1 MSEAEYEQAAF
12 EEGPAEAPRAA
23 LGSGAPE
30 EVNPLQMIHQLLRGR
45 YILAIVL
52 AIGLGGG
59 LAYLGWT
66 IPKPI
71 YKSTGMIR
79 IKPFTT
85 RILYSN
91 ERNEMMPMFDSFVD
105 SQVLLMRSQRVTD
118 LAMQSDEW
126 RALKRGS
133 TPQEAADFV
142 KSLEVIRPEGS
153 EIVQVSFTD
162 LNPTAAVIGAKSV
175 IEAYEKIYGES
186 DVGADSRTMQVLED
200 RRTALTNEISG
211 YTGRIQTIASEFG
224 SDALE
229 EMYKHKLVELDKI
242 ESEWRDAQLAVTRL
256 QPAATEP
263 EASST
268 QPAAVSLA
276 AAQPGM
282 PVPATQ
288 PVTAA
293 TTQKA
298 VASTQPKAMTVEE
311 IAREDQTMAQYVR
324 DRLVAQHL
332 VDVMLA
338 KGMTETNYKVKTAR
352 SELAVTEKEI
362 ADYAKTY
369 VPLPKT
375 AAAIAATRPLDP
387 AEIMEEAKSKEARFH
402 ALFDEDRVE
411 TVDLGRKWLQIKA
424 LRDSSDESKQKL
436 EETKSR
442 IEQLNLESEGSG
454 RISAVSTGDRPG
466 VPFKDPRRN
475 FTAAGGL
482 LGLLTGVGLTMLLGL
497 ADRRLKNSNDTSVRG
512 LRTVN
517 MLGVLPHMPE
527 DILDEKG
534 AAFAA
539 HCVHGIRAS
548 LQVGGAGRN
557 MTYAIT
563 SAAAGDGKTS
573 LVTALGMSFAA
584 SGSKTLLIDCDLIGG
599 GLSSR
604 LRNIARPRLSAILIG
619 QGLVTK
625 ERWKEVSA
633 HAKRQGCTMED
644 AVVELGILTREAL
657 EAATSKQLDRQ
668 PGVMDVLDN
677 APLSTAVQSVGVKGL
692 SVLTLGD
699 AEAHEVTRLSPR
711 KLRQLVQ
718 TAKKHFDV
726 VLVDTGPVLGSLEA
740 QMVSGQVDGVVI
752 VVSRGAQREMAAR
765 ALDRL
770 NNAGARTIGFVFNR
784 ANEAD
789 ANHASSA
796 SQGSIR
802 SYRESSSGML
812 HRSLPAVRE
821 RYDRL
826 GPLASAVAVS
836 TADES
841 DESKG

>member
-1 MSEAEYEQAAF
+1 MSEVEYEQAAF
-12 EEGPAEAPRAA
+12 EEATPEAPRAA
-23 LGSGAPE
+23 LGSGTTHD
-30 EVNPLQMIHQLLRGR
+30 VNPLQVLHQLLRGR

-52 AIGLGGG
+52 ALGLGAG
-59 LAYLGWT
+59 LGYLGYT
-66 IPKPI
+66 IPKPV
-71 YKSTGMIR
+71 YRSSGMIR
-79 IKPFTT
+79 IRPFTS

-91 ERNEMMPMFDSFVD
+91 ERNEMMPMFDAFVD

-133 TPQEAADFV
+133 SPEEASDFV
-142 KSLEVIRPEGS
+142 RSLDVSRSEGS

-162 LNPTAAVIGAKSV
+162 LNPTAAVVGAKSV

-200 RRTALTNEISG
+200 RRTALTNEIKG
-211 YTGRIQTIASEFG
+211 YTDRIQMIATEFG

-229 EMYKHKLVELDKI
+229 AVYNHKVENLEKV
-242 ESEWRDAQLAVTRL
+242 ESEWHEAQLAVTRL
-256 QPAATEP
+256 QPAATQP
-263 EASST
+263 GATTQAGSTAQQAIAGSAVT
-268 QPAAVSLA
+268 QPALA
-276 AAQPGM
+276 
-282 PVPATQ
+282 
-288 PVTAA
+288 AA

-298 VASTQPKAMTVEE
+298 TAAATQPAALTVEE
-311 IAREDQTMAQYVR
+311 IARQDQTMQNYVSKR
-324 DRLVAQHL
+324 RSQQDEI
-332 VDVMLA
+332 DGMLA
-338 KGMTETNYKVKTAR
+338 LGLTEKAQRVQHAKSA
-352 SELAVTEKEI
+352 LATINKEI
-362 ADYAKTY
+362 AEYAKSY
-369 VPLPKT
+369 VPPPSV
-375 AAAIAATRPLDP
+375 AAAVAATRTMSPE
-387 AEIMEEAKSKEARFH
+387 EIMEEAKAKEARVH
-402 ALFDEDRVE
+402 LLYDEDRTE
-411 TVDLGRKWLQIKA
+411 ALDLGRKWLQIKA
-424 LRDSSDESKQKL
+424 LRESSDESKQKL
-436 EETKSR
+436 EDTKSR

-466 VPFKDPRRN
+466 LPWKDDRKK
-475 FTAAGGL
+475 FGAAGGMAGCL
-482 LGLLTGVGLTMLLGL
+482 VGLGLTLLLGL
-497 ADRRLKNSNDTSVRG
+497 ADRRLKHSGDTTVRG

-548 LQVGGAGRN
+548 LQVDGGAGRS
-557 MTYAIT
+557 MAYAIT

-584 SGSKTLLIDCDLIGG
+584 SGTKTLLIDCDLIGG

-633 HAKRQGCTMED
+633 HAKRQGCTMEE

-657 EAATSKQLDRQ
+657 DAAMSKQPERQ
-668 PGVMDVLDN
+668 PGMMDVLEDV
-677 APLSTAVQSVGVKGL
+677 PLSTAVQSVGVKGL

-726 VLVDTGPVLGSLEA
+726 VIVDTGPVLGSLEA
-740 QMVSGQVDGVVI
+740 QMVSGQVDGVVM

-770 NNAGARTIGFVFNR
+770 NAAGAKTIGFVFNR

-836 TADES
+836 TADEAA

>member
-12 EEGPAEAPRAA
+12 EEQGSEAARPA
-23 LGSGAPE
+23 LGSGTE
-30 EVNPLQMIHQLLRGR
+30 EREVNPLQVLHQLLRGR
-45 YILAIVL
+45 YLLAIVL
-52 AIGLGGG
+52 AVGLGAG
-59 LAYLGWT
+59 LAYLGYT
-66 IPKPI
+66 IPKPV
-71 YKSTGMIR
+71 YQSKGMIR
-79 IKPFTT
+79 IRPFTT
-85 RILYSN
+85 RILFSN
-91 ERNEMMPMFDSFVD
+91 ERNEMMPMFDAFVD

-126 RALKRGS
+126 LSLKRGS
-133 TPQEAADFV
+133 TPEVASDFV
-142 KSLEVIRPEGS
+142 KALDVSRSEGS

-162 LNPTAAVIGAKSV
+162 LNPTAAVYGAKSV

-186 DVGADSRTMQVLED
+186 DVGSDSRTMQVLED
-200 RRTALTNEISG
+200 RRTALTNEIKG
-211 YTGRIQTIASEFG
+211 YTDRIQTIASEFG

-229 EMYKHKLVELDKI
+229 AMYNHKVADLDKV
-242 ESEWRDAQLAVTRL
+242 ESEWHDAQLAVTRL
-256 QPAATEP
+256 EPATTQA
-263 EASST
+263 ASAT
-268 QPAAVSLA
+268 QPAAAGA
-276 AAQPGM
+276 AHGKGA
-282 PVPATQ
+282 ATQ
-288 PVTAA
+288 PGVVMAA

-298 VASTQPKAMTVEE
+298 IAAATQPAELTVEE
-311 IAREDQTMAQYVR
+311 IARQDQTMADYVKR
-324 DRLVAQHL
+324 RREQKDDIDR
-332 VDVMLA
+332 MLA
-338 KGMTETNYKVKTAR
+338 LKMLEGNPRVIHAR
-352 SELAVTEKEI
+352 SELAATETEI
-362 ADYAKTY
+362 QDYKKSY
-369 VPLPKT
+369 IPPPPVV
-375 AAAIAATRPLDP
+375 AAAAKPLDP
-387 AEIMEEAKSKEARFH
+387 AEIMEEAKAKETRLH
-402 ALFDEDRVE
+402 TLYEQDRTEVM
-411 TVDLGRKWLQIKA
+411 DIGRKWLQIKG
-424 LRDSSDESKQKL
+424 LRDSSDEAKQKL

-466 VPFKDPRRN
+466 VPFKDSRKN
-475 FTAAGGL
+475 FAAGGGL
-482 LGLLTGVGLTMLLGL
+482 FGMMVGLGLTLLLGL
-497 ADRRLKNSNDTSVRG
+497 ADRRLKSSGDTSVRG
-512 LRTVN
+512 LRSVH

-527 DILDEKG
+527 NLLDEKG

-548 LQVGGAGRN
+548 LQVSGAGRK
-557 MTYAIT
+557 TAYAIT

-584 SGSKTLLIDCDLIGG
+584 SGAKTLLIDCDLIGG

-604 LRNIARPRLSAILIG
+604 LRNIARPRLSTLLIG

-633 HAKRQGCTMED
+633 HAKRQGCTMEE

-657 EAATSKQLDRQ
+657 DVATSKQPERQ
-668 PGVMDVLDN
+668 PGVMDVLEN
-677 APLSTAVQSVGVKGL
+677 VPLSAAVQSVGVKGL

-711 KLRQLVQ
+711 KLRQLVV

-740 QMVSGQVDGVVI
+740 QMVSGQVDGVVM

-812 HRSLPAVRE
+812 HRSLPAVKE

-841 DESKG
+841 KG